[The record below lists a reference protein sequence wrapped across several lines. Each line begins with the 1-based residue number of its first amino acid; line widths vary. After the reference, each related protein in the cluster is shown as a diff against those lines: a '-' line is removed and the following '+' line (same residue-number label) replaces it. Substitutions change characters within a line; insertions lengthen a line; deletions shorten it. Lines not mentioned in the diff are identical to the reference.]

1 MKTSVETLSEVE
13 VKVDVEIPATDVD
26 REYQKQLG
34 HFGKRARVKGFRP
47 GKAPRSLIE
56 KTYGPSIS
64 AETARALISGS
75 LKDVIDGLERK
86 AIGEPAIEPGV
97 ARQGEP
103 LKYAVRVQV
112 KPQIEIHSWEGIEV
126 AVPPLAVGDAAIDA
140 EIEKK
145 RDAHKERVPVE
156 DRAIDTG
163 DIVVADFEGY
173 LDGERDLRLDGT
185 DLEIRIGAGNMI
197 PGFEDQLIGAKVGD
211 AVTVETAFPDDY
223 HHQPLAGKPGR
234 WEVQVKQHFVE
245 EVPEVDDDFAG
256 DLGFDD
262 VAALREDI
270 RAKIAAD
277 AEKART
283 QSIERKVME
292 VLLERNQFMVPPVM
306 LRAALEERA
315 RNVVR
320 MMQMRG
326 IDQKTAIELV
336 NQNVKDLQAAAE
348 GTVRWQLAL
357 EAFANQQAIDVDD
370 DDLSAEIVE
379 RIERHGES
387 VARLY
392 ENPDLRETL
401 RMELIERRALERIVA
416 KARVVDAQPEDGET
430 PPTDDAAAARPAAKK
445 KSKKK
450 EG

>member
-13 VKVDVEIPATDVD
+13 VKVDVEIPTADVD
-26 REYQKQLG
+26 REYARQLG
-34 HFGKRARVKGFRP
+34 LFGKRARVKGFRP

-56 KTYGPSIS
+56 KTYGASVS
-64 AETARALISGS
+64 AETSRTLINES
-75 LKDVIDGLERK
+75 LKEVLEGLERK
-86 AIGEPAIEPGV
+86 AIGEPAVEPGV

-112 KPQIEIHSWEGIEV
+112 KPQVEIHSWEGIEV
-126 AVPPLAVGDAAIDA
+126 GVPPVAIDDAAVDA
-140 EIEKK
+140 EIAER
-145 RDAHKERVPVE
+145 RDAQKERVPIE
-156 DRAIDTG
+156 DRALDTG
-163 DIVVADFEGY
+163 DIVIADFEGY
-173 LDGERDLRLDGT
+173 LEGERDLRLDGS
-185 DLEIRIGAGNMI
+185 DIEIRIGSGNMI

-211 AVTVETAFPDDY
+211 KVTVETAFPDDY

-234 WEVQVKQHFVE
+234 WLVEVKQAFIE
-245 EVPEVDDDFAG
+245 EVPELDDDFAG

-270 RAKIAAD
+270 RAKLAAER
-277 AEKART
+277 EKDRQ

-292 VLLERNQFMVPPVM
+292 VLLERNQFMVPPIM

-336 NQNVKDLQAAAE
+336 NQNVNELSAAAE

-370 DDLSAEIVE
+370 DALSAEVVE
-379 RIERHGES
+379 RIARHGES
-387 VARLY
+387 VAKLY
-392 ENPDLRETL
+392 EKVELRETL

-416 KARVVDAQPEDGET
+416 KARVVDAQPEDGDKTE
-430 PPTDDAAAARPAAKK
+430 DATAARPAAQK